1 MSRDADARTEQDR
14 LRQEYKIRIVVVARP
29 ISIIDQNK
37 SMCVRVRKFSTFCSR
52 PLCDLFSNHSWWYHH
67 TTEYHCGKVEEE
79 HCAANAREIII
90 DANR

>member
-37 SMCVRVRKFSTFCSR
+37 SMNNVFGFASFPHFVLGLFVIFSRTTLGGIITR
-52 PLCDLFSNHSWWYHH
+52 PS
-67 TTEYHCGKVEEE
+67 TIAVK
-79 HCAANAREIII
+79 
-90 DANR
+90 